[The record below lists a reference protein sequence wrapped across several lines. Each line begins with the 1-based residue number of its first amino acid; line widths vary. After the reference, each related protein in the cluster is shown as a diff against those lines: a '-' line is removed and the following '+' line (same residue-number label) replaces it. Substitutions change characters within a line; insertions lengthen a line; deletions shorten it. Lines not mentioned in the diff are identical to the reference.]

1 MAGRAD
7 RAEAVKWLAAG
18 VVGGVIALVAGA
30 ALSDHDSPT
39 EATLQVL
46 RGHVVLTSADGDPAG
61 RWEGA
66 TGDLVTIPS
75 TRHGLTAQ
83 EDSAIL
89 LTVATR

>member
-1 MAGRAD
+1 M
-7 RAEAVKWLAAG
+7 
-18 VVGGVIALVAGA
+18 IALVAGA

-39 EATLQVL
+39 EATVQVL
-46 RGHVVLTSADGDPAG
+46 RGRVVLTEADGDQGG

-66 TGDLVTIPS
+66 QGDLVTIPS
-75 TRHGLTAQ
+75 KRHGLTAE